1 MSTDSNPPAPP
12 GHDPYAALRYRDF
25 RLLWLGSF
33 VATLGEQMVGVAI
46 GWELYERTGSDLALG
61 LVGLAQVLPVL
72 VLSLPAGNISDVYNR
87 KAIVLISETAAGV
100 GALGL
105 ALVSYWQGPVALVY
119 GLLCLIGAARAFSS
133 PASSALLPSSV
144 PPAAFGSAAT
154 WSSSAWQFAS
164 VLGPALGGLIIAVF
178 HTATPVFLVSAGTC
192 LIYWVLVVL
201 LKGRPLALSK
211 QRASL
216 KSLLEGVAFI
226 RRTQIILATI
236 TLDLFAVL
244 LGGAVTLLPVYAKD
258 ILAVGPAGLGVLQ
271 AAPSIGAVLMGV
283 VLAHLPPFRRAGLV
297 LLAAVAGFGVATI
310 VFGLSTS
317 FWLSLLMLAAL
328 GALDNISVVIRNSL
342 VLFLTPDD
350 MRGRISAVN
359 NIFIGASNQLGGF
372 ESGLTAQLFG
382 PVWSVVGGGIGTVV
396 VVLLVA
402 LAWPEI
408 RRLRRLSGEP
418 T

>member
-1 MSTDSNPPAPP
+1 MSTDSSPLATP

-87 KAIVLISETAAGV
+87 KAIVLISETVAGL

-105 ALVSYWQGPVALVY
+105 ALVSYRQGPVALVY
-119 GLLCLIGAARAFSS
+119 ALLCLIGAARAFSS

-164 VLGPALGGLIIAVF
+164 VLGPALGGLIIAVL

-216 KSLLEGVAFI
+216 KSLLEGVALI

-382 PVWSVVGGGIGTVV
+382 PVWSVVGGGVGTVV